1 MAIQLLERD
10 SIDRLID
17 YWHWRSSE
25 RCQEVKVLFAQLC
38 PTLYNLVDY
47 SLPGS
52 SVHRILQARILEC
65 VAVSFSRR
73 SSWPRGWILVSC
85 IAGRFFTVW
94 ATREMSGDS
103 DKKWL
108 QKPLEHNWISSM
120 MYHEILPLFESH
132 NNIEMMVWAFGE
144 CLGLRWTQE

>member
-17 YWHWRSSE
+17 HWHWRSSE
-25 RCQEVKVLFAQLC
+25 RCQEVKVLVAQLC

-52 SVHRILQARILEC
+52 SVHRILQARILEW

-73 SSWPRGWILVSC
+73 SSWSRDWTLDSC
-85 IAGRFFTVW
+85 IARRFFTVW
-94 ATREMSGDS
+94 AIREMSGDS

-132 NNIEMMVWAFGE
+132 NNMKWWFGH
-144 CLGLRWTQE
+144 LGNA